1 MTMESANATEHAQAT
16 DHGLAGNLNS
26 LAISATN
33 HCLTGCVIGEVA
45 GMAPR
50 LAGATHLRSRSQ
62 LRWLISSG
70 SPSPP
75 DR

>member
-33 HCLTGCVIGEVA
+33 HCL
-45 GMAPR
+45 
-50 LAGATHLRSRSQ
+50 RSRSQ